1 MMVGSDSALRLPKCF
16 RVRQNFACQEIAEIA
31 TTVRAELDRG
41 GLSTLVHPGQRV
53 AIAVGSRGIRN
64 LALIVR
70 TVVAAAQEIGAD
82 VVVTPAMGSHG
93 GATAEGQIAM
103 LASLGVDDKSI
114 GCPVR
119 ATMETVSAGDVSI
132 RGGDVSL
139 PLHFDRLCSE
149 ADHVILVNRIK
160 PHTRLVGDLQSGLC
174 KMLMIGL
181 GNHEGAVAYHRA
193 FPAFDY
199 QLDKVTPAAIPR
211 ILSRMPIT
219 LGLAIVEDALD
230 QTSLIEAVRSED
242 FLIREPEL
250 LKSATD
256 RMPGLPFDR
265 ADLLIVDRIGK
276 EISGT
281 GLDTNVVGRKASD
294 KNAGPNEWPKIRQ
307 IYVRSLSQ
315 KSGGNASGIGIA
327 EYCRSEV
334 VREAD
339 MKTTYINCLTS
350 EHVTAAA
357 IPMHFETDAEV
368 LHAAVGQACRSTAAQ
383 IRWMWIRDTLSLG
396 EVVCSEA
403 YFDEAQSR
411 PDLTILQPP
420 DGIKFDSL
428 RQLKNAF

>member
-1 MMVGSDSALRLPKCF
+1 MVDSESPPRLPKCF
-16 RVRQNFACQEIAEIA
+16 RVRQDFASQGIAEIA
-31 TTVRAELDRG
+31 TAVRDELKRAELSA
-41 GLSTLVHPGQRV
+41 LIKPGQRV
-53 AIAVGSRGIRN
+53 AIAVGSRGISH
-64 LALIVR
+64 LALIVK
-70 TVVAAAQEIGAD
+70 TIVAVTMELGAD
-82 VVVTPAMGSHG
+82 VVVAPAMGSHG
-93 GATAEGQIAM
+93 GATAAGQVAM
-103 LASLGVDDKSI
+103 LASLGVDEETI
-114 GCPVR
+114 GCPIS
-119 ATMETVSAGDVSI
+119 ATMDTVSAGEVPVAE
-132 RGGDVSL
+132 GGVSL
-139 PLHFDRLCSE
+139 PLHFDRVCSE

-199 QLDKVTPAAIPR
+199 ELGKVTQTVVPQ

-219 LGLAIVEDALD
+219 MGVAIVEDAFE
-230 QTSLIEAVRSED
+230 QTSLVEAVSAGD
-242 FLIREPEL
+242 FLTREPEL
-250 LKSATD
+250 LKLATE
-256 RMPGLPFDR
+256 RMPRLPFDD
-265 ADLLIVDRIGK
+265 AELLIVDRIGK

-294 KNAGPNEWPKIRQ
+294 KSAGPNEWPKIRQ
-307 IYVRSLSQ
+307 IYVRSLSP

-334 VREAD
+334 VRSAD

-368 LHAAVGQACRSTAAQ
+368 LEAAVGQACRPSASQ
-383 IRWMWIRDTLSLG
+383 VRWMWIRDTLSLG

-411 PDLTILQPP
+411 PGLTIIQPAKA
-420 DGIKFDSL
+420 IEFDSL
-428 RQLKNAF
+428 GQLKSVF